1 MIKASQLVSDKT
13 GQYLKTVIGDFTRS
27 VFLTVAK
34 FIGFDDWDDQ
44 NNRDNRYNWDD
55 HDNLQL

>member
-13 GQYLKTVIGDFTRS
+13 EQYLITVIGDFTRS
-27 VFLTVAK
+27 VFLTGAK

-44 NNRDNRYNWDD
+44 NNRVNRYNWED
-55 HDNLQL
+55 HDDLQL

>member
-27 VFLTVAK
+27 VFLTGAK

-44 NNRDNRYNWDD
+44 NNRDNRYNRDD

>member
-13 GQYLKTVIGDFTRS
+13 GQYLETVIGDFTRS
-27 VFLTVAK
+27 VFLTGAK

-55 HDNLQL
+55 HDDLQL

>member
-27 VFLTVAK
+27 VFLTGAK

-44 NNRDNRYNWDD
+44 NNRDNRYNRDD
-55 HDNLQL
+55 HDDLQL

>member
-27 VFLTVAK
+27 VFSTGAK

>member
-1 MIKASQLVSDKT
+1 MIKASQLVSDKM

-27 VFLTVAK
+27 VFLTGAK

-55 HDNLQL
+55 HDDLQL

>member
-13 GQYLKTVIGDFTRS
+13 GQYLKTVIGDFRRS
-27 VFLTVAK
+27 VFLTGAK

>member
-13 GQYLKTVIGDFTRS
+13 GQYLKTVL
-27 VFLTVAK
+27 LTGAK

-44 NNRDNRYNWDD
+44 NNRDNWYNWDD

>member
-27 VFLTVAK
+27 VFLTGAK
-34 FIGFDDWDDQ
+34 FIGFGDWDDQ

>member
-27 VFLTVAK
+27 VFLTGAK

-44 NNRDNRYNWDD
+44 NNRDNRYN
-55 HDNLQL
+55 